1 MIICL
6 IFTNFTLFTPY
17 IYGVSQYNFIII
29 NMFLKQLIKNKINFR
44 QFICS
49 FRKKLD
55 IKN

>member
-49 FRKKLD
+49 FRKKLG